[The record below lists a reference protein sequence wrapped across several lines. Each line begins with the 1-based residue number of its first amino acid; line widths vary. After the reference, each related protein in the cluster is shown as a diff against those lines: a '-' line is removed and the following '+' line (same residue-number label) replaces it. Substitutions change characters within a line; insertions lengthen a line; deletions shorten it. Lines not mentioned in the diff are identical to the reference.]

1 MRRLT
6 LLALFPLLAL
16 TADAASAQQLT
27 FGARGG
33 VAMATADVE
42 GSFVDS
48 NDVESIS
55 NLFFGIL
62 GTVDVSKNFGLQTEV
77 WYTKKG
83 FDEKGGP
90 LKLRV
95 NYVEIPVILV
105 ARIPGRISPRL
116 YAGAVLGLES
126 GCTVTTASASD
137 RDCER
142 VEDSPRTK
150 GADTG
155 LIFGGG
161 VKGDVGLGSILLDVM
176 YNYGLTNIAEF
187 SPTVVTIKNRTLYL
201 SAALVF
207 PIGTS
212 SE

>member
-1 MRRLT
+1 MRQLT

-16 TADAASAQQLT
+16 TADAANAQQLT
-27 FGARGG
+27 FGVRGG
-33 VAMATADVE
+33 VARATADVE
-42 GSFVDS
+42 GSFLDN
-48 NDVESIS
+48 NDVESLS
-55 NLFFGIL
+55 SLFFGIL
-62 GTVDVSKNFGLQTEV
+62 GTVHVSKNFGLQTEL
-77 WYTKKG
+77 WYTRKG

-90 LKLRV
+90 LKLRID
-95 NYVEIPVILV
+95 YFEIPVILV
-105 ARIPGRISPRL
+105 GMIPGKISPRL

-126 GCTVTTASASD
+126 NCSATTASASD
-137 RDCER
+137 RNCER

-161 VKGDVGLGSILLDVM
+161 VKGDVGLGSIMLDVM

-187 SPTVVTIKNRTLYL
+187 SPTVVSIKNRTLYL

-207 PIGTS
+207 PIGTIG
-212 SE
+212 E